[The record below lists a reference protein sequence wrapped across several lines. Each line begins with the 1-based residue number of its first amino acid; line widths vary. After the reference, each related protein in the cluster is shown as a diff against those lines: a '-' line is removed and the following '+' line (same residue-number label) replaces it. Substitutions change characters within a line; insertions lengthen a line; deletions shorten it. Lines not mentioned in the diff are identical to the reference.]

1 MYILLITFITG
12 IIIGSFLN
20 VLIYRLPRGESIVF
34 PSSHCPHCKKPV
46 KFYDN
51 IPVLSY
57 IILRGRC
64 RHCGHPIS
72 IQYPLVELAN
82 GAGYVILVWRFGP
95 TPETLLYAFLFSAL
109 LVVSVI
115 DLHHKIIPDVI
126 TIPGII
132 IGIGGSI
139 FFLPTGIK
147 DSFIGIL
154 LGGGLFFLVA
164 VISRGGMGGG
174 DIKLIAMIGAFL
186 GWTDVI
192 ITIVLSSFLGSLVG
206 ICLMIFFG
214 KGRKYPVP
222 FGPFLSIGGIITLF
236 FSQDIIRWYLG

>member
-1 MYILLITFITG
+1 MYVFIF
-12 IIIGSFLN
+12 IIGAVIGSFLN
-20 VLIYRLPRGESIVF
+20 VLIYRLPRGESIIL
-34 PSSHCPHCKKPV
+34 PSSHCTYCNKPIR
-46 KFYDN
+46 FYDN
-51 IPVLSY
+51 IPIISY
-57 IILRGRC
+57 ILLRGRC

-72 IQYPLVELAN
+72 IQYPLVELIN
-82 GAGYVILVWRFGP
+82 GTGYVILVWKFGIR
-95 TPETLLYAFLFSAL
+95 PETFLYAFLFSSL

-115 DLHHKIIPDVI
+115 DLYHKIIPDVI

-132 IGIGGSI
+132 IGLAGSI

-147 DSFIGIL
+147 DSFTGLL

-164 VISRGGMGGG
+164 LISRGGMGGG

-192 ITIVLSSFLGSLVG
+192 ITIVLSSFLGSIVG
-206 ICLMIFFG
+206 IFLMLFFG